1 MVEALRRHDV
11 GGQTLCFGSF
21 PAKTQVTSK
30 EINTLSF
37 TFHSVLHCFLT
48 LPQCNVKTTLGLFHI
63 LNNGRQECKEMAS
76 RDMGHASVSIPFV
89 MTRSP
94 EKVWKKLRDDA

>member
-11 GGQTLCFGSF
+11 GGQALGFGSF
-21 PAKTQVTSK
+21 PAKTQVPSE

-37 TFHSVLHCFLT
+37 TFDSVLHCFLT
-48 LPQCNVKTTLGLFHI
+48 LPQCNVKTTLRLFPM

-76 RDMGHASVSIPFV
+76 GEWDVLALAYHLLWQDPR
-89 MTRSP
+89 
-94 EKVWKKLRDDA
+94 KKFGKNPA